1 MNNWDLTPIYDPNL
15 QFTSIHHPLRI
26 HPHIGVHI
34 VGHGGALHITGLQ
47 AQLGHR
53 QAIHLAKKQSVLPR
67 NGLFK

>member
-1 MNNWDLTPIYDPNL
+1 
-15 QFTSIHHPLRI
+15 
-26 HPHIGVHI
+26 VHI

-47 AQLGHR
+47 AQLGLR